1 MALTFFLRLSLSA
14 DEDDADHED
23 KQRHNGGCDHGHDD
37 DDVRIP
43 NALQEPDAWNETM
56 AEIGVTT
63 VSIMSFINKM

>member
-1 MALTFFLRLSLSA
+1 MILFVLRNFLLLFFFSLYRAFLMALTFFLRLSLSA

-43 NALQEPDAWNETM
+43 NALQEPDA
-56 AEIGVTT
+56 
-63 VSIMSFINKM
+63 